1 MTVTLRHATPHD
13 IRFVWDC
20 RQELEAGIGRT
31 ATTTETFENHSTWMT
46 RALADT
52 SRLFAIAVEDTPAQT
67 RLGYM
72 RADPAGHDAPA
83 WMASLCLHS
92 TARGRGLAQ
101 PILATGVMVA
111 AKAGL
116 LPLLAD
122 IHTTNLASRKVF
134 AACGF
139 VLLASD
145 TPYAAGLHAGF
156 DRFTYIPAE
165 GTRHEH

>member
-1 MTVTLRHATPHD
+1 MTVLLRPATASD

-20 RQELEAGIGRT
+20 RQELEAGVGRT
-31 ATTTETFENHSTWMT
+31 ATTSETFDGHAAWMVQ
-46 RALADT
+46 ALTDPT
-52 SRLFAIAVEDTPAQT
+52 RLFTIALETGAPQT

-72 RADPAGHDAPA
+72 RADPAHTSAPA

-92 TARGRGLAQ
+92 SARGRGLAQ
-101 PILATGVMVA
+101 PVLAAGVAAV

-122 IHTTNLASRKVF
+122 IHATNLASRKVF

-139 VLLASD
+139 TPLSSD
-145 TPYAAGLHAGF
+145 TPLADGLHDGF
-156 DRFTYIPAE
+156 DRFMYTPAE
-165 GTRHEH
+165 GTRYGH

>member
-1 MTVTLRHATPHD
+1 MTVALRPATPED

-31 ATTTETFENHSTWMT
+31 ATTPETFEGHSAWMT

-52 SRLFAIAVEDTPAQT
+52 SRLFAIALEDKT

-72 RADPAGHDAPA
+72 RADPAGHNAPA

-101 PILATGVMVA
+101 PVLAAGIMAA

-139 VLLASD
+139 VPLASG
-145 TPYAAGLHAGF
+145 TPHAAGLRAGF